1 MGNARRLAGLALCAV
16 LTAPFGGGQVALDP
30 RKQPAASPERSQ
42 RPNLRVDTNLVLV
55 PVTVCDPM
63 NRPVTGLEKE
73 NFRVLENNVEQ
84 TITHFAMD
92 DEPVAVGLAFDVS
105 GSMGAKLGMSR
116 LAAGAF
122 FRLANPE
129 DEFFLILFDDRPRL
143 VVPLTQDTGEIKS
156 QITFTSSKGS
166 TALVDAVVLGLHE
179 LKKSKLTRKAL
190 LIISDGGENN
200 SRYNDRELR
209 DLVRESDALI
219 YAIGV
224 FGGGGRTREDGRTI
238 RRPDA
243 AGGRQRTAGYRR
255 EDRHRA
261 AEPLHPGVLARQPAA
276 GRPLPSRAGQGGA
289 PARPAAP
296 EGFLAPRLLC
306 AVGLNCHCPFLP
318 ARIGGPFRQRQRAQH
333 AGAVSQAR
341 RDHVAIHVL
350 QQRARLDVAVQDAA

>member
-224 FGGGGRTREDGRTI
+224 FGGGGRTREEYEGPRYLTGMVEQSGGRMLPAAANELPDIAAKIGIELRNRYILGYSPANQQRDGRYHPVQVKVAPPRGLPPLKAFW
-238 RRPDA
+238 RR
-243 AGGRQRTAGYRR
+243 GYY
-255 EDRHRA
+255 A
-261 AEPLHPGVLARQPAA
+261 
-276 GRPLPSRAGQGGA
+276 PS
-289 PARPAAP
+289 
-296 EGFLAPRLLC
+296 
-306 AVGLNCHCPFLP
+306 
-318 ARIGGPFRQRQRAQH
+318 
-333 AGAVSQAR
+333 
-341 RDHVAIHVL
+341 D
-350 QQRARLDVAVQDAA
+350 